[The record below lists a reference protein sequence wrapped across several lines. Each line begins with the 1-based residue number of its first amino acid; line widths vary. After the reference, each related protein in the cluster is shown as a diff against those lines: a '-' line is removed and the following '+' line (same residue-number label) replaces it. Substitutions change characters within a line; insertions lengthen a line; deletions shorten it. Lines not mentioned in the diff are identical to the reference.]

1 MSDNTD
7 SIGECIERY
16 TTKLDEA
23 TKELESLKRVQDGAW
38 PDARYI
44 GIVKTLNGLRDC
56 VKELGDLVTL
66 VEDAHRRQKIQMKQ
80 MN

>member
-16 TTKLDEA
+16 TRKLDEVA
-23 TKELESLKRVQDGAW
+23 QELGNLKPVQNGEW
-38 PDARYI
+38 PDARYD
-44 GIVKTLNGLRDC
+44 GIVRTLNGLRDC

-66 VEDAHRRQKIQMKQ
+66 VEDAHRRQKIQM
-80 MN
+80 N